1 MFVSCGEALIDFVPA
16 RSVDGES
23 AYRPCVGGS
32 PFNVAMTAG
41 RLGASVGYLG
51 RLSTDMFG
59 DMIMAELINSR
70 VADRF
75 VERSADPSTL
85 SFVSLPTDGE
95 PRYAFFGAA
104 AADRRL
110 SLDHARTVLAADGA
124 AAVNCLHF
132 GSFSLA
138 VTPVG
143 DVLSQLMAEAAA
155 DRIISLDPNVRP
167 TLIEDQNAF
176 KTALSG
182 WIGLADI
189 VKVSQADLQWLDA
202 TRDPVSVA
210 ESWSADGP
218 TAVVVT
224 RGADGAVV
232 CRNGRALFERPG
244 KSVSV
249 VDTVGAGDSFQGAM
263 LTALQREGALDGKKA
278 LRDADDAVLGR
289 AVDFAISVA
298 GLTCGRQGADPPW
311 ADDAGLAQVD
321 LA

>member
-16 RSVDGES
+16 RSTQGDP

-51 RLSTDMFG
+51 RLSTDLFG
-59 DMIMAELINSR
+59 DMIMAELTNSR

-85 SFVSLPTDGE
+85 GFVSLPSDGE

-104 AADRRL
+104 AADRFL
-110 SLDHARTVLAADGA
+110 SLNHARAVLTGRGA
-124 AAVNCLHF
+124 GDVNCLHF

-138 VTPVG
+138 VQPIG
-143 DVLSQLMAEAAA
+143 DVLSRLMAEAAA

-167 TLIEDQNAF
+167 TLIENESAF
-176 KTALSG
+176 KAALSG
-182 WIGLADI
+182 WVGLADI
-189 VKVSQADLQWLDA
+189 VKVSQADLEWLDA
-202 TRDPVSVA
+202 KRDPVAIAS
-210 ESWSADGP
+210 SWSTQGP

-232 CRNGRALFERPG
+232 CRNGRAVFERPG
-244 KSVSV
+244 RPVSV

-263 LTALQREGALDGKKA
+263 LTALQREGALDDKKTF
-278 LRDADDAVLGR
+278 RDVDDAVLGR
-289 AVDFAISVA
+289 AVDFAIAVA
-298 GLTCGRQGADPPW
+298 GITCGRQGADPPW
-311 ADDAGLAQVD
+311 ADDAAMGSINK
-321 LA
+321 